1 MTFDISIGG
10 KNVYCVSNTT
20 RNIFSLVEQ
29 KLENEKKGSKYP
41 IFSRLGEEKRISGKN
56 LDKLMDEISKI
67 NLDLVKSQISIPT
80 LAYYKGDVELYN
92 HSYGF
97 EGTPSFTSAKD
108 WKIGLDNKGIF
119 YARLNTDLNYSPTNE
134 ELVVMRKNFEI
145 FPEIK
150 GSKEYFKELRKDGPS
165 KEIFDKISKNSKV
178 DRIVHQLKSAELNY
192 ELEFENFS
200 NFALEAKRY
209 KKSIN

>member
-108 WKIGLDNKGIF
+108 WKIGLDKKGI
-119 YARLNTDLNYSPTNE
+119 YHVRLNSDLNYNPTNE

-150 GSKEYFKELRKDGPS
+150 GSKKYFKELRKNGPGEDVFEKLCS
-165 KEIFDKISKNSKV
+165 SGRADMV
-178 DRIVHQLKSAELNY
+178 AHRLKSAEQVYETELNT
-192 ELEFENFS
+192 FS